1 MNDKVFISYAK
12 EDYAFAK
19 KLYDFLKENDF
30 KPWLDKKEIL
40 PGQDWNYILRK
51 SLREANYIIL
61 LLSHTSVQKRGY
73 VQREFKLALEYYE
86 EKLEDDIYLI
96 PLKID
101 DCEVPERLS
110 KFQWVEYNSKDC
122 FNLVFN
128 SLCLQRDKYES
139 FERKQ
144 IASKETFAYKELNEE
159 FEHNNS
165 NKTKFQLKSNYI
177 QFSDESIISLV
188 DVNAMIKGKN
198 IDFITNSRRNFIEIT
213 GETIDIEGP
222 DWYYDLSITPNMISK
237 SVISLN
243 ENFYCYSG
251 GAHGI
256 GIIKGL
262 NLHINPTFTIEIRDL
277 FEYEDHEEVLNFI
290 SNFCFKELQKIYNE
304 WTENTE
310 EEVQQQ
316 TKETLFWE
324 GSLLAE
330 WDKFDSY
337 FITKTGIEII
347 FNPYSVS
354 SYAFGIQI
362 VTIPFTELLK
372 VVKQKDKLEFLIQK
386 MQ

>member
-12 EDYAFAK
+12 EDYTFAE
-19 KLYDFLKENDF
+19 KLYDFLKDSNF

-101 DCEVPERLS
+101 DCEIPERLN
-110 KFQWVEYNSKDC
+110 KFQWVEYNSEDC
-122 FNLVFN
+122 FNLVFS

-144 IASKETFAYKELNEE
+144 IASKETFAYQEIKEE
-159 FEHNNS
+159 FEYG
-165 NKTKFQLKSNYI
+165 NKTKFELIANYI
-177 QFSDESIISLV
+177 QFTDESIPSLV
-188 DVNAMIKGKN
+188 EVNAMIKGTY
-198 IDFITNSRRNFIEIT
+198 IDFITNSRRNFLEIT
-213 GETIDIEGP
+213 GEVKDIDGI
-222 DWYYDLSITPNMISK
+222 DWYYELSLTPNMISK
-237 SVISLN
+237 SVISIN
-243 ENFYCYSG
+243 ENFYCYTG

-256 GIIKGL
+256 GVIKGL
-262 NLHINPTFTIEIRDL
+262 NLHINPTFSIVIQDL
-277 FEYEDHEEVLNFI
+277 FEYEDNDKVLNFI
-290 SNFCFKELQKIYNE
+290 SNFCYLELQKKYNE
-304 WTENTE
+304 STETPE
-310 EEVQQQ
+310 EEIQLQ

-324 GSLLAE
+324 GSLLPE
-330 WDKFDSY
+330 WEKYESY

-362 VTIPFTELLK
+362 VTIPYTELLK
-372 VVKQKDKLEFLIQK
+372 VIKEKDKLETLIQK

>member
-12 EDYAFAK
+12 EDYIFAE
-19 KLYDFLKENDF
+19 KLYDFLKDSNL

-73 VQREFKLALEYYE
+73 IQREFKLALEYYE

-101 DCEVPERLS
+101 DCEIPERLN
-110 KFQWVEYNSKDC
+110 KFQWVEYNSEDC
-122 FNLVFN
+122 FNLVFS

-144 IASKETFAYKELNEE
+144 IASKETFAYQELKEE
-159 FEHNNS
+159 FEYG
-165 NKTKFQLKSNYI
+165 NKTKFELKANYI
-177 QFSDESIISLV
+177 QFTDESIPSLAE
-188 DVNAMIKGKN
+188 VNAIIKGTY
-198 IDFITNSRRNFIEIT
+198 IDFITNSRRNFLEIT
-213 GETIDIEGP
+213 GDVKDIDGI
-222 DWYYDLSITPNMISK
+222 DWYYELSFTPNMISK
-237 SVISLN
+237 SVISIN
-243 ENFYCYSG
+243 ENFYCYTG

-256 GIIKGL
+256 GVIKGL
-262 NLHINPTFTIEIRDL
+262 NLHINPTFSIVIQDL
-277 FEYEDHEEVLNFI
+277 FEYEDNDKVLNFI
-290 SNFCFKELQKIYNE
+290 SNFCYFELQKIYNE
-304 WTENTE
+304 WAETPE
-310 EEVQQQ
+310 EEIQLQ

-324 GSLLAE
+324 GSLLPE
-330 WDKFDSY
+330 WEKYESY

-372 VVKQKDKLEFLIQK
+372 VITEKDKLEALIKK

>member
-12 EDYAFAK
+12 EDYTFAE

-40 PGQDWNYILRK
+40 PGQDWNYVLHK

-73 VQREFKLALEYYE
+73 VQREFKLSLEYYE

-101 DCEVPERLS
+101 DCEVPDSLR
-110 KFQWVEYNSKDC
+110 KFQWVEHNSQDC
-122 FNLVFN
+122 FDLVLK
-128 SLCLQRDKYES
+128 SLCLQRNKYES
-139 FERKQ
+139 FEKKQ
-144 IASKETFAYKELNEE
+144 IASKEIFAYKELNEE
-159 FEHNNS
+159 YEYSNN
-165 NKTKFQLKSNYI
+165 NKTNFQLKSSYV
-177 QFSDESIISLV
+177 QFTDESIASLSE
-188 DVNAMIKGKN
+188 VNAMIKGKN

-213 GETIDIEGP
+213 GETKAIEGI

-243 ENFYCYSG
+243 ENFYCYTG

-262 NLHINPTFTIEIRDL
+262 NLHINPTFTIEIQDL
-277 FEYEDHEEVLNFI
+277 FEYEDHAVVLNFV
-290 SNFCFKELQKIYNE
+290 SNFCFKELQKMYNE
-304 WTENTE
+304 WVETSE
-310 EEVQQQ
+310 EEIELQ

-324 GSLLAE
+324 KSLLPE
-330 WDKFDSY
+330 WDKYDSY

-354 SYAFGIQI
+354 GYAFGIQF
-362 VTIPFTELLK
+362 VTIPFVELLK
-372 VVKQKDKLEFLIQK
+372 IVTEKSKLEALIQK
-386 MQ
+386 IQ

>member
-1 MNDKVFISYAK
+1 M
-12 EDYAFAK
+12 
-19 KLYDFLKENDF
+19 
-30 KPWLDKKEIL
+30 
-40 PGQDWNYILRK
+40 
-51 SLREANYIIL
+51 REANYIIL

-128 SLCLQRDKYES
+128 SLCLQRQKYES

-144 IASKETFAYKELNEE
+144 IASKEMFAYKELNEE
-159 FEHNNS
+159 YEYSNS

-177 QFSDESIISLV
+177 QFTDESITSLAE
-188 DVNAMIKGKN
+188 VNTMIKGKN
-198 IDFITNSRRNFIEIT
+198 IDFITDSRRNFIEIN
-213 GETIDIEGP
+213 GETKDIEGI
-222 DWYYDLSITPNMISK
+222 DWYYELSVTPNMISK

-243 ENFYCYSG
+243 ENFYCYTG

-262 NLHINPTFTIEIRDL
+262 NLHINPTFTINIQDL
-277 FEYEDHEEVLNFI
+277 FEYEDHADVLNFI
-290 SNFCFKELQKIYNE
+290 SNFCFKELQKTYNE
-304 WTENTE
+304 WTETSE
-310 EEVQQQ
+310 EEIKLQ
-316 TKETLFWE
+316 TKETIFWE
-324 GSLLAE
+324 DSLSPE
-330 WDKFDSY
+330 WDKYDSY

-354 SYAFGIQI
+354 SYVFGIQI
-362 VTIPFTELLK
+362 VTIPFIELLK
-372 VVKQKDKLEFLIQK
+372 IIKKKNKLEVLMQK